1 MLLSGSTQLF
11 EVIFFNAEKNW
22 LTNGFRTLVGFQ
34 GRGLKIAEAV
44 LCPKKLDKLSK
55 PSHLDRGPVVSQ
67 TNDCIWFIIRSR
79 LNAPAWPSNR
89 EDNPYPLLSHQ
100 VRLDAQIRLR

>member
-1 MLLSGSTQLF
+1 MLLSGDAQLF
-11 EVIFFNAEKNW
+11 EVIFFDTEKNG

-55 PSHLDRGPVVSQ
+55 PSHLDRRPGGFSNQ
-67 TNDCIWFIIRSR
+67 R
-79 LNAPAWPSNR
+79 LHLVHNT
-89 EDNPYPLLSHQ
+89 L
-100 VRLDAQIRLR
+100 